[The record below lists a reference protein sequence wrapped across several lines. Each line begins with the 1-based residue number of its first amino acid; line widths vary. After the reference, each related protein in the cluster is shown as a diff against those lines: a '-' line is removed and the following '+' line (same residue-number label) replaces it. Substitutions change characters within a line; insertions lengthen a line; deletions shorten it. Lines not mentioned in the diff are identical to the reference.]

1 MRLRSIILVSALV
14 AFVFGCRDSQN
25 NSAIP
30 DVPYTILK
38 EGVSETPGKAQ
49 ITENLLVH
57 PGITEAD
64 LRTLLEKRYEVVS
77 QRSGFRYHE
86 HPTVVAIYAYPS
98 REHAE
103 SGMGQWAGM
112 LLQTP
117 GDSVPRITIHPSV
130 GKPYTEEERLGLSEV
145 QRRNIFKRIV
155 ETEDRGQ
162 ADAELKYP
170 TDYVKQAKLASELS
184 KANKDALAKELKLT
198 PDQISEIAEE
208 GLTKNWPIPRR

>member
-1 MRLRSIILVSALV
+1 MVLASTLV
-14 AFVFGCRDSQN
+14 AFLCGCNDSQS
-25 NSAIP
+25 NSASP
-30 DVPYTILK
+30 DVPHSVLK

-57 PGITEAD
+57 LEITEAD
-64 LRTLLEKRYEVVS
+64 LRTLLEKRYEVAS

-103 SGMGQWAGM
+103 SGMGQWSGM
-112 LLQTP
+112 LLKTP
-117 GDSVPRITIHPSV
+117 GNSVPRITIHPSV
-130 GKPYTEEERLGLSEV
+130 SKPSTEEERLGLSEV
-145 QRRNIFKRIV
+145 QRRDIFKRIV
-155 ETEDRGQ
+155 EAEDRGQ

-184 KANKDALAKELKLT
+184 EANKDALAKELKLT
-198 PDQISEIAEE
+198 SDQLREIAEE
-208 GLTKNWPIPRR
+208 GLTKNWPMPRR